1 MPRRHF
7 IESEWKGIQPAAR
20 AERSLLLLTA
30 PAEWVQLLASQMLT
44 QRDSVQSLAE
54 NNGQQSDRP
63 GLHQSNNSLPVPRPA
78 SSQDRELPGHAQL
91 QR

>member
-1 MPRRHF
+1 
-7 IESEWKGIQPAAR
+7 
-20 AERSLLLLTA
+20 
-30 PAEWVQLLASQMLT
+30 MLT

-63 GLHQSNNSLPVPRPA
+63 GLHQPNNSLPVPRPA